1 MEEKNLS
8 VIKSEIAGAKSRAQ
22 VITDSAKEQYRVE
35 VERLKLFNARWN
47 SYVNKIVKEYP
58 CDKTRK
64 VVVVSQKIT
73 EILMRDETF
82 EYTAKDKIEDV
93 YKLIEDDGVIVN
105 EKRPSLYGES
115 ESGFNMEDVLNPK
128 EKLDLKSLLQELGVT
143 D

>member
-1 MEEKNLS
+1 MENQKAGVKNQVAS
-8 VIKSEIAGAKSRAQ
+8 AKQRAQ
-22 VITDSAKEQYRVE
+22 AITDSAKEQYKVE

-47 SYVNKIVKEYP
+47 SYVNKIIKEYP
-58 CDKTRK
+58 CDQTRK
-64 VVVVSQKIT
+64 LVVVSQKIT

-82 EYTAKDKIEDV
+82 EYTPKDKIEDV
-93 YKLIEDDGVIVN
+93 YTLIDGEDIVTT

-128 EKLDLKSLLQELGVT
+128 ENLDLKTLLQELGVT